1 MKPKI
6 LSKKGGQPGSP
17 MHGGHQGDSPAAGL
31 DRGHVGGA
39 SATMPAL
46 SARGP
51 VKDEGKG
58 PSPDTGTAEQTMGP
72 ANPQRLGASPVGPP
86 AMGGA
91 GRAGGQLGPGH
102 LMRALLLKGMKG

>member
-17 MHGGHQGDSPAAGL
+17 LHGGHQGDAAAPGL
-31 DRGHVGGA
+31 DKGHVGGA
-39 SATMPAL
+39 SASVPAL

-51 VKDEGKG
+51 VRDEGKAA
-58 PSPDTGTAEQTMGP
+58 SPDTGTAEQTGG
-72 ANPQRLGASPVGPP
+72 ARNPGAVGRQQMGPP
-86 AMGGA
+86 AMGVA

-102 LMRALLLKGMKG
+102 LFRALLLKGMKG